1 MPNKINTFP
10 LVTIGIPTYNNERYI
25 GDAIRSAM
33 AQDYANLEILIID
46 DASEDN
52 TQQVV
57 TPFCLDPRV
66 FYFKNEKN
74 IGRVANYNN
83 ALYHLAKGEWYLNLD
98 GDDYL
103 TDPAFIS
110 KAVSWT
116 EKYENVVMVT
126 GACER
131 VVDGKLH
138 YVIRNKYHAELCCV
152 DGKTYFLDLPS
163 QKADFTHL
171 ATLYNSTKARS
182 LNFYTEDIIST
193 DFESLFRL
201 ALTGNVICYDKIVG
215 LWRIHGENES
225 VKTVFSTRD
234 IISNFKF
241 IENSALFASSYLP
254 KKAIERWR
262 KIYLIKIIE
271 SYIVRIIISRP
282 KNSISILLRLFKTYP
297 TFYLKAGLS
306 IFGRNTMKLFYSS
319 KTSQ

>member
-1 MPNKINTFP
+1 MHSIEKNLP
-10 LVTIGIPTYNNERYI
+10 LVTIAIPTYNNAQYLA
-25 GDAIRSAM
+25 DAIKSALD
-33 AQDYANLEILIID
+33 QDYTNLEIIIIND
-46 DASEDN
+46 DSSDSTSTLVESVI
-52 TQQVV
+52 T
-57 TPFCLDPRV
+57 DPRIR
-66 FYFKNEKN
+66 YFKNEHN
-74 IGRVANYNN
+74 IGRVATYRKG
-83 ALYHLAKGEWYLNLD
+83 LYDLAKGDWYLNLD

-103 TDPAFIS
+103 TDCSFIS
-110 KAVSWT
+110 KAISWT
-116 EKYENVVMVT
+116 QEYDNVVMVT

-138 YVIRNKYHAELCCV
+138 YVIRNKYHTELCCV

-163 QKADFTHL
+163 RKADFSHL

-182 LNFYTEDIIST
+182 LNFYNEDIIST

-225 VKTVFSTRD
+225 VKTVFSTGD

-241 IENSALFASSYLP
+241 IENSALFAASYLS

-297 TFYLKAGLS
+297 AFYLKAWLN
-306 IFGRNTMKLFYSS
+306 IFGRNTKKLVYSS
-319 KTSQ
+319 KASQ

>member
-1 MPNKINTFP
+1 MNSIEKNLP
-10 LVTIGIPTYNNERYI
+10 LVSIVIPTYNNAQYLA
-25 GDAIRSAM
+25 DAVKSAM
-33 AQDYANLEILIID
+33 NQDYTNLEIIIIND
-46 DASEDN
+46 DSSDSTSTLVESFI
-52 TQQVV
+52 T
-57 TPFCLDPRV
+57 DPRIR
-66 FYFKNEKN
+66 YFKNEYN
-74 IGRVANYNN
+74 IGRVATYRKG
-83 ALYHLAKGEWYLNLD
+83 LYDLAKGDWYLNLD

-103 TDPAFIS
+103 TDCSFIS
-110 KAVSWT
+110 KAISWT
-116 EKYENVVMVT
+116 QEYDNVVMVT

-215 LWRIHGENES
+215 SWRIHGENES
-225 VKTVFSTRD
+225 VKTVFSTGD

-241 IENSALFASSYLP
+241 IENSALFAASYLP

-262 KIYLIKIIE
+262 KIYLTKIIE

-282 KNSISILLRLFKTYP
+282 KNSISISLRLFKTYP
-297 TFYLKAGLS
+297 VFYLKAWLN
-306 IFGRNTMKLFYSS
+306 IFDRNTKKLVSSS
-319 KTSQ
+319 KASQ